1 MKMNRGL
8 MDLQRQMTR
17 FQISENG
24 FTESWTDPLP
34 DMEITHPDVVAVV
47 SQHRQAHEQ
56 QQQQQVDVAAATPG
70 GAAHQGAPWTHELTL
85 QKLNQITTM
94 TDALYRDKHFPG
106 VAIVRIVFLNTFASI
121 VTHPGRQLDQYS
133 IAELR
138 GLFLEMSCA
147 TKTAVDN
154 PMVKPSATG
163 QTRSLLWKMVALMEL
178 MALNLKMMMVQK
190 EFCML

>member
-1 MKMNRGL
+1 M
-8 MDLQRQMTR
+8 
-17 FQISENG
+17 
-24 FTESWTDPLP
+24 
-34 DMEITHPDVVAVV
+34 
-47 SQHRQAHEQ
+47 
-56 QQQQQVDVAAATPG
+56 
-70 GAAHQGAPWTHELTL
+70 
-85 QKLNQITTM
+85 
-94 TDALYRDKHFPG
+94 
-106 VAIVRIVFLNTFASI
+106 
-121 VTHPGRQLDQYS
+121 THPGRQLDQYS

-163 QTRSLLWKMVALMEL
+163 QTRYLLWKMVALMEL